1 MCLEY
6 SGPIKEYENYGIKQ
20 LHLPTLDIH
29 EPTLNDMKKAI
40 DFIEDI
46 TSCSTPTST
55 SIDSNEIKKIN
66 PIILI
71 HCKGGRG
78 RAVTTCLC
86 YFISKG
92 YSISD
97 GFNLIKSCRD
107 VASEAVMYSSVVK
120 SFEIYIKNLK
130 EVKKD

>member
-6 SGPIKEYENYGIKQ
+6 SGPIKEYEHYGIKQ

-29 EPTLNDMKKAI
+29 EPTLLDMKQAI
-40 DFIEDI
+40 KFINDI
-46 TSCSTPTST
+46 LETSSKNNLNLTS
-55 SIDSNEIKKIN
+55 NPNLN
-66 PIILI
+66 PIVLI

-86 YFISKG
+86 YLISKG

-97 GFNLIKSCRD
+97 GFNKIKLCRD
-107 VASEAVMYSSVVK
+107 VASDAVMYSSVVK
-120 SFEIYIKNLK
+120 SFEKNIKQEHELK
-130 EVKKD
+130 